1 MNQLLWKYTGYTLC
15 VCVSIW
21 VYKTSHFA
29 YVYDEV
35 GTGREKEKERFY
47 PKVEFSEYLCLN
59 YLFLKLLK
67 DLSFTVWN
75 RTRPFKVLFYCSF
88 LFVQSCPLRLYS
100 TVLWLLSQMTEL
112 LDFESWHGGRR
123 KKGNVYTSSF
133 WHGSFRNLILNIFL
147 HLGEGR
153 KRAYRH
159 SVHNVEIKPSIV
171 HQDNRTS
178 L

>member
-1 MNQLLWKYTGYTLC
+1 MYINTY
-15 VCVSIW
+15 W
-21 VYKTSHFA
+21 VYKSSDFA

-75 RTRPFKVLFYCSF
+75 RSHPFKVLFYCSF
-88 LFVQSCPLRLYS
+88 LFVQSCPLSLYS

-123 KKGNVYTSSF
+123 KKKEMF
-133 WHGSFRNLILNIFL
+133 ILLILTWLLQKSDTKYLPASGGGKKEAIQAFC
-147 HLGEGR
+147 
-153 KRAYRH
+153 
-159 SVHNVEIKPSIV
+159 I
-171 HQDNRTS
+171 
-178 L
+178 

>member
-35 GTGREKEKERFY
+35 GTGREKERRFY
-47 PKVEFSEYLCLN
+47 PKWNFSEYLCLN

-100 TVLWLLSQMTEL
+100 TVLWLLSQMTGYWTLKADMGE
-112 LDFESWHGGRR
+112 EE
-123 KKGNVYTSSF
+123 KKKCILSF

-147 HLGEGR
+147 HLGEEEEGIQ
-153 KRAYRH
+153 AFC
-159 SVHNVEIKPSIV
+159 
-171 HQDNRTS
+171 T
-178 L
+178 